1 MSELTPIFNWIVVS
15 SIAASIL
22 IGVIL
27 IVKLIVIDKLSPN
40 WQYLIW
46 LILLVRLLIPSLPS
60 SSVSIFNT
68 LKPSAEKISLTERSF
83 TPNKEG
89 NIQIPKIS
97 LPETNNITNKT
108 AQEVPKDKFNLKNI
122 FMLTWLSGVF
132 IFALYTIFINLKII
146 VKNKQWILADNDIVE
161 QKLNECKA
169 ALNIKKHIPAFFT
182 NNVSTPSLFGVFRP
196 VLLIPKDT
204 YYKIS
209 DDELKHI
216 FLHELCHFKR
226 KDNLINWVVVVLKI
240 LHWFNPIIWYGFYK
254 MREDC
259 EIACD
264 AMSMSYMSEKE
275 KSEYGYTLVHL
286 LEIASKQN
294 HLLGTM
300 GILSDKSGIKRRII
314 MISKNKRY
322 VKFSIFGIAILLS
335 LSCILLTNAKINTA
349 YADKVLTSD
358 NKVENNITVN
368 DVKISESSSG
378 KVMIIPNP
386 KKVAVAFSSQL
397 GKANNTT
404 SELAKSQNAIAA
416 INAGAFYMDQL
427 PCGFIIK
434 DGKIIYTQSGD
445 KTAKF
450 DTTGFTNEGKLI
462 IGSYTLEELKAKGV
476 KEAVG
481 YGLPLIINGKSVSGV
496 NSLDLGVGPRTA
508 IGQKADG
515 TVIFLVID
523 GRNTNSI
530 GATVKDVT
538 NVLLKNGAVNA
549 ALLDG
554 GSSST
559 MYYKGNV
566 INTPSNPS
574 GERKVPSAF
583 VVLP

>member
-1 MSELTPIFNWIVVS
+1 MSELTLIFNWIVVS

-27 IVKLIVIDKLSPN
+27 IVKLIVKDTLSPN

-46 LILLVRLLIPSLPS
+46 LILLIRLLMPSLPS
-60 SSVSIFNT
+60 SSMSIFNT
-68 LKPSAEKISLTERSF
+68 VKPAAEKIALTERSF
-83 TPNKEG
+83 TPNIEG
-89 NIQIPKIS
+89 NIQIPRIS

-108 AQEVPKDKFNLKNI
+108 NHEVSKDKFNLKNI
-122 FMLTWLSGVF
+122 LMLIWLSGVF
-132 IFALYTIFINLKII
+132 IFTLYTIFINLKII
-146 VKNKQWILADNDIVE
+146 VKNKQWILADNDIVD
-161 QKLNECKA
+161 QKLSECKA
-169 ALNIKKHIPAFFT
+169 ALNIKKDIPAFFT
-182 NNVSTPSLFGVFRP
+182 NNVSTPSLFGIFRP

-204 YYKIS
+204 YHKIS

-226 KDNLINWVVVVLKI
+226 KDNLINWVVVILKI

-264 AMSMSYMSEKE
+264 TMAMSYMSEKE

-286 LEIASKQN
+286 LEITSKQN

-322 VKFSIFGIAILLS
+322 VKFSLLGIAILLS
-335 LSCILLTNAKINTA
+335 LSCILLTNAKVNTA
-349 YADKVLTSD
+349 HADKLLASD
-358 NKVENNITVN
+358 NKIESNITVN
-368 DVKISESSSG
+368 DIKNSESYSG

-386 KKVAVAFSSQL
+386 KKVAVAYSSQL
-397 GKANNTT
+397 GKTNNTT

-434 DGKIIYTQSGD
+434 DGKFIYTQSND
-445 KTAKF
+445 KTTKF
-450 DTTGFTNEGKLI
+450 DTTGFTDEGKLI

-508 IGQKADG
+508 IGQMADG
-515 TVIFLVID
+515 TVIFLVTD

-538 NVLLKNGAVNA
+538 DVLLKNGAVNA

-566 INTPSNPS
+566 INTPSNSS

>member
-1 MSELTPIFNWIVVS
+1 MSELTLIFNWIVVS

-27 IVKLIVIDKLSPN
+27 IVKLIVKDTLSPN

-46 LILLVRLLIPSLPS
+46 LILLIRLLMPSLPS
-60 SSVSIFNT
+60 SSMSIFNT
-68 LKPSAEKISLTERSF
+68 VKPAAEKIALTERSF
-83 TPNKEG
+83 TPNIEG
-89 NIQIPKIS
+89 NIQIPRIS

-108 AQEVPKDKFNLKNI
+108 NHEVSKDKFNLKNI
-122 FMLTWLSGVF
+122 LMLIWLSGVF
-132 IFALYTIFINLKII
+132 IFTLYTIFINLKII
-146 VKNKQWILADNDIVE
+146 VKNKQWILADNDIVD
-161 QKLNECKA
+161 QKLSECKA
-169 ALNIKKHIPAFFT
+169 ALNIKKDIPAFFT
-182 NNVSTPSLFGVFRP
+182 NNVSTPSLFEIFRP

-204 YYKIS
+204 YHKIS

-226 KDNLINWVVVVLKI
+226 KDNLINWVVVILKI

-264 AMSMSYMSEKE
+264 TMAMSYMSEKE

-286 LEIASKQN
+286 LEITSKQN

-322 VKFSIFGIAILLS
+322 VKFSLLGIAILLS
-335 LSCILLTNAKINTA
+335 LSCILLTNAKVNTA
-349 YADKVLTSD
+349 HADKLLASD
-358 NKVENNITVN
+358 NKIESNITVN
-368 DVKISESSSG
+368 DIKNSESYSG

-386 KKVAVAFSSQL
+386 KKVAVAYSSQL
-397 GKANNTT
+397 GKTNNTT

-434 DGKIIYTQSGD
+434 DGKFIYTQSND
-445 KTAKF
+445 KTTKF
-450 DTTGFTNEGKLI
+450 DTTGFTDEGKLI

-508 IGQKADG
+508 IGQMADG
-515 TVIFLVID
+515 TVIFLVTD

-538 NVLLKNGAVNA
+538 DVLLKNGAVNA

-566 INTPSNPS
+566 INTPSNSS